1 MIVRATIYGVLCAG
15 ALTVAG
21 CESKPA
27 TMAPVSGRVTFAGS
41 PVVHG
46 VIVFCPDADSGT
58 YGSCAIA
65 EIGANGMYKLTTD
78 GTVGATP
85 GWHRVTVA
93 ALDGGAG
100 PRLPDRF
107 RDPVQSKL
115 RVEVVA
121 GRENVL
127 DFKLEGP

>member
-1 MIVRATIYGVLCAG
+1 MTVRAATFGLLFAG
-15 ALTVAG
+15 AMTVAG

-27 TMAPVSGRVTFAGS
+27 TVAPVSGRVTYAGS
-41 PVVHG
+41 PVRG

-58 YGSCAIA
+58 YGSCATG
-65 EIGANGMYKLTTD
+65 EIGANGSYTLMTD

-93 ALDGGAG
+93 SLDGAG
-100 PRLPDRF
+100 SRLPDRF
-107 RDPVQSKL
+107 RDPLLSKL